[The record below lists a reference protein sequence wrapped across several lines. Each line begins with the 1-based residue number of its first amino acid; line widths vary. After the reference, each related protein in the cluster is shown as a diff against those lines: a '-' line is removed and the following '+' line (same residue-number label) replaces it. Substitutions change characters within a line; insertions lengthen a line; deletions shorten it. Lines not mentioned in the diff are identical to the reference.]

1 MKTRSIVLAGLGLA
15 IAATALYLR
24 TEKGKKLRNDVAD
37 NLKDWREKL
46 SSLAMEDGSEDHHEK
61 RASKQLKHT

>member
-1 MKTRSIVLAGLGLA
+1 MKTRSIILAGLGLA
-15 IAATALYLR
+15 VAAAALYLR
-24 TEKGKKLRNDVAD
+24 TEKGKKLRNDLAG

-46 SSLAMEDGSEDHHEK
+46 SSLAVEDGIENNHEN